1 MTEQEYRERDYALI
15 KMIEEYN
22 IDNAEHELQISIN
35 NKQILELEKNRR
47 ELWGEYFV
55 KPTHKGVNLQGEEIK

>member
-55 KPTHKGVNLQGEEIK
+55 KPIRKGVNLQGEEIK